1 MHVLQSVFWQ
11 RLEKHIYSENILVC
25 IIAAI
30 LTGAAFQHHP
40 SIEGKLVPSV
50 SHLMNGQQRYYHT
63 SCLNGEELVAKPQV
77 KQISLTTA
85 SKCSYKWKASVQ
97 SHI

>member
-1 MHVLQSVFWQ
+1 MFWQ
-11 RLEKHIYSENILVC
+11 RLENIYSENILAC

-40 SIEGKLVPSV
+40 SLEGKLVPSV
-50 SHLMNGQQRYYHT
+50 SHLMNGQHWYYHT
-63 SCLNGEELVAKPQV
+63 SRLNGEALVAKPQV
-77 KQISLTTA
+77 KQICLTTA

-97 SHI
+97 LHI